1 MARLSAFVV
10 FAFLPLLAQAEVY
23 RWTDAKGQRHYSQ
36 FPPPGA
42 QARTLAPPPPASAA
56 PNQES
61 LNRILDESDKA
72 EPKIR
77 EEAAKAAEDQARR
90 QQQCHQAREQIAYM
104 DAMTGRR
111 RMTTTDEQGNVSRVT
126 DEQATARRAE
136 LEGLVASSCN

>member
-1 MARLSAFVV
+1 M
-10 FAFLPLLAQAEVY
+10 FALLPLVVQAEVY

-42 QARTLAPPPPASAA
+42 QTNTLAPPPPASAA

-61 LNRILDESDKA
+61 LNRTLDESTKA

-90 QQQCHQAREQIAYM
+90 QQQCQQAREQIAYM
-104 DAMTGRR
+104 DSMSGRR

-126 DEQATARRAE
+126 DEQVNARRAE
-136 LEGLVASSCN
+136 MESLVASSCN